1 MPAIPGDTQLSLPS
15 VTVLKASAGSGKTY
29 ALTQRFVQFLLSRRV
44 PHNDLR
50 GILAITFSH
59 NAARDMRDKVLQWL
73 KKLSFG
79 DPERLADMEAVI
91 AGFDARAA
99 RGAGALVDRILDR
112 YTDFQVQTIDSFM
125 STVFR
130 ASALDFGF
138 SPEFEILLDPA
149 PLLDYAFSLFLR
161 DAPPGSTRARV
172 IDEAVRDALSFKA
185 SADVYHWD
193 PVAPLL
199 AEIKG
204 IDARSASLDAPLAP
218 GDALAHLRAREA
230 RVLAALQRVEALTAA
245 SGLAYRG
252 RSPFPDLLARA
263 RAGRFS
269 DLIGRGLTLPVKK
282 PPLRDP
288 GARAGFEQVE
298 AAWADVETAV
308 SAYVGCWARSFHE
321 SALRV
326 YAEMEATLEKVKR
339 AQAAVFIGDIG
350 RRLGDF
356 LSRDIVPDIY
366 FRIGERV
373 WHFLIDEFQDTSPLQ
388 WRTLFPLLE
397 NSLASGGS
405 LFAVG
410 DTKQAIYGFRQ
421 ADYRIMKSLEAENP
435 FPSAEHLLLELDT
448 NRRSRPRVLALAEA
462 VFMRNAAAM
471 PAYREAVRRSGLDS
485 WTQRPLPGDD
495 PGYAEVVVLPRDD
508 EQPPEKDKLLAVMR
522 ELSGRGYGWGDIA
535 LLATKNEHIVRATS
549 WLNEAGIPFISF
561 SNLDVRGRRLAQE
574 ILALLSFLDSPPDDL
589 SFATFILGEL
599 FCRTLAARG
608 ATDETER
615 VREFLFHARGE
626 RPLYKSFQKAFP
638 ALWKECFAGLFR
650 SAGYLPL
657 YDLVSEI
664 SVRFA
669 VFARAGEEEA
679 TLAKL
684 LEAVKDF
691 EGSGAN
697 SLRDFLSKA
706 GGDESIWTIDVPGS
720 AQSVR
725 AMTVHKAK
733 GLGFPVVVALLY
745 GESSR
750 GFSHT
755 ILEEDGARR
764 MVKIS
769 RDIAAKDPTLQALY
783 DQEVMKEKVNRLNG
797 LYVTLTR
804 ALRETYVIGVK
815 RDRDTYPFDII
826 PVDGFAPCADKGPI
840 ARASPRR
847 ETVATLSHAAR
858 PVAIAFQGGS
868 LGREE
873 RLRGELVH
881 RMLQLLGQAPD
892 DIREALMAAGRRA
905 ARETR
910 SDPATARELAAQ
922 LSAMIEG
929 SELAGYFAR
938 RPGRTAFV
946 EKEFCDAT
954 GRLVRMDRV
963 VCDAEGVTVIDWKTG
978 AENPG
983 EHEAQIRDYVH
994 VLAGV
999 YPAVPIGAL
1008 LAYVDRGIVRR
1019 VA

>member
-1 MPAIPGDTQLSLPS
+1 MLPS

-29 ALTQRFVQFLLSRRV
+29 ALTQRFVQFLLSPKV
-44 PHNDLR
+44 PRNELR
-50 GILAITFSH
+50 NILAITFSH
-59 NAARDMRDKVLQWL
+59 NAARDMREKVLQWL

-79 DPERLADMEAVI
+79 DPERLAAMAGVI

-99 RGAGALVDRILDR
+99 QGAGDLVDRILDR
-112 YTDFQVQTIDSFM
+112 YADFQVQTIDSFM

-138 SPEFEILLDPA
+138 SPEFEILLDPE

-161 DAPPGSTRARV
+161 DAQPGSTRARL
-172 IDEAVRDALSFKA
+172 IDEAVRDALSFKT
-185 SADVYHWD
+185 SGDTYQWD

-218 GDALAHLRAREA
+218 WEAQPSLRVHEA
-230 RVLAALQRVEALTAA
+230 RLGAALERVAALVAA
-245 SGLAYRG
+245 SGLEYRT
-252 RSPFPDLLARA
+252 RAPFPDLLARA

-269 DLIGRGLTLPVKK
+269 DLIGRGMTTLPVKK
-282 PPLRDP
+282 PRSRDA
-288 GARAGFEQVE
+288 GARAAFEQVE
-298 AAWADVETAV
+298 EAWAGVETAV
-308 SAYVGCWARSFHE
+308 AAYAGCWARSFHQ

-326 YAEMEATLEKVKR
+326 YAEMEATLERVKR
-339 AQAAVFIGDIG
+339 TQAAVFIGDIG

-356 LSRDIVPDIY
+356 LSREIVPDIY
-366 FRIGERV
+366 FCIGERV

-435 FPSAEHLLLELDT
+435 FPSAEHILLELDT
-448 NRRSRPRVLALAEA
+448 NRRSRPRVLELAEA
-462 VFMRNAAAM
+462 VFMRNAASA

-485 WTQRPLPGDD
+485 WTQRPLPGED

-508 EQPPEKDKLLAVMR
+508 EQPPEKDKLLAVMA
-522 ELSGRGYGWGDIA
+522 ELSSRGYGWGDIA
-535 LLATKNEHIVRATS
+535 LLATRNEHIVRATS
-549 WLNEAGIPFISF
+549 WLNEADIPFISF
-561 SNLDVRGRRLAQE
+561 SNLDVRGRRMAQE

-589 SFATFILGEL
+589 SFATFTLGML
-599 FCRTLAARG
+599 FTRTLAARG
-608 ATDETER
+608 APQGLGGI
-615 VREFLFHARGE
+615 REFLFRARGE

-664 SVRFA
+664 YVRFA
-669 VFARAGEEEA
+669 VFERAGEEEA

-706 GGDESIWTIDVPGS
+706 GGDTSIWTIDVPES

-750 GFSHT
+750 GFGHT
-755 ILEEDGARR
+755 ILEEGGARR

-769 RDIAAKDPTLQALY
+769 RDIAARDPTLQDLY

-826 PVDGFAPCADKGPI
+826 PTDGFAPRADKGPA
-840 ARASPRR
+840 ARASPGA

-858 PVAIAFQGGS
+858 PVAISFQSGN

-873 RLRGELVH
+873 RLRGELAH
-881 RMLQLLGQAPD
+881 RMLQLLGETPA
-892 DIREALMAAGRRA
+892 DIRAALAAAGRRA

-910 SDPATARELAAQ
+910 SNPAVTQDLAAQ

-929 SELAGYFAR
+929 SELAGYFLR

-946 EKEFCDAT
+946 EKEFCDRA

-963 VCDAEGVTVIDWKTG
+963 VHDAEEVTVIDWKTG

-983 EHEAQIRDYVH
+983 EHEAQIHDYAH
-994 VLAGV
+994 VLSGV
-999 YPAVPIGAL
+999 YPDAPIGAL

-1019 VA
+1019 VL